1 MEETE
6 GQQEAS
12 SSGSSIVFNHIAG
25 VTYRAGV
32 ISGSFSE
39 IRPW

>member
-1 MEETE
+1 MEATE

-12 SSGSSIVFNHIAG
+12 WSGSSIVFNHIAG
-25 VTYRAGV
+25 VTYR
-32 ISGSFSE
+32 SEESFSE